1 MATETRGKKSTGRNG
16 ANRNGNGNPRVSAK
30 QRAKKKRT
38 KIFIFAAEI
47 IVLLVALVV
56 LWGVLQGENVGRVNI
71 KEEDLIMNMNETVK
85 DNETLKGY
93 RNIALFGVDTTTG
106 GTSQNELAK
115 KTRSDTIMIASV
127 NMDTGEIKLVSVYRD
142 TYLNL
147 SNDTYTKCNSA
158 YAKGGAEMAINM
170 LNMNLDLNITDF
182 VTVGF
187 AGLKDTIDALGG
199 VYIDVDEA
207 ELEHINNYQYCMAED
222 MKIPYTEVKETGYQL
237 LDGLQATAYCRIRYT
252 AGNDFKRAERQR
264 EVLQAV
270 AEKAKKA
277 DIGTLTTI
285 ATDVSKEVYTSLDL
299 QEIIELLGGITN
311 YSIVADEGFPREDL
325 RATGSIGSSGSCVV
339 PVSLSDNVKW
349 LHEFLFND
357 TDYEVSSELQTYSDK
372 INSDTASY
380 LK

>member
-1 MATETRGKKSTGRNG
+1 MATETKGKKSTGKSG
-16 ANRNGNGNPRVSAK
+16 ANRSGNSNPRVSAK
-30 QRAKKKRT
+30 KRARKKRT

-47 IVLLVALVV
+47 VVLLVALVV
-56 LWGVLQGENVGRVNI
+56 LWGVLQGENVGKVNI
-71 KEEDLIMNMNETVK
+71 KEEELIMNMNESVK

-93 RNIALFGVDTTTG
+93 RNVALFGIDSTNG
-106 GTSQNELAK
+106 GRSQNELEKA
-115 KTRSDTIMIASV
+115 TRSDTIMVASI
-127 NMDTGEIKLVSVYRD
+127 NMDTGEVKLVSVYRD

-187 AGLKDTIDALGG
+187 AGLKDTIDSLGG
-199 VYIDVDEA
+199 IYIDVDSA

-222 MKIPYTEVKETGYQL
+222 MKIPYTEVTETGYQL

-264 EVLQAV
+264 EVLLAV

-277 DIGTLTTI
+277 DVGTLTKI
-285 ATDVSKEVYTSLDL
+285 ATDVSKEVYTSFDL

-311 YSIVADEGFPREDL
+311 YSVVADEGFPQESM
-325 RATGSIGSSGSCVV
+325 RATGRIGSSGDCVV
-339 PVSLSDNVKW
+339 PVTLADNVKW

-357 TDYEVSSELQTYSDK
+357 ANYEVSTELQTYSDK
-372 INSDTASY
+372 IQSDTASHI
-380 LK
+380 K